1 MKKTIF
7 IFLLLLNL
15 LIFTSCSQYLEVSSL
30 EEYSIKASRNGGYSS
45 ISLDKPDCFLLD
57 SSFIEKYNYVDGGFF
72 WREADL
78 FFSFFN
84 VKDVKPEIV
93 ILHLKYDKEI
103 YDNAKNEMLNKI
115 LPYNDKFYFYND
127 YVFYENFNY
136 IYEYKTRNFPET
148 FTMACYNDRLNTLDF
163 IGFDYYIGSNYPSK
177 EILDDIDGNWKLF
190 IDTYYEEYYD
200 FNI

>member
-30 EEYSIKASRNGGYSS
+30 EEYSIEASRNGGYSS
-45 ISLDKPDCFLLD
+45 ISLDEPDCFLPD
-57 SSFIEKYNYVDGGFF
+57 SSFVEKYNYVDGGFF
-72 WREADL
+72 MRGADL

-84 VKDVKPEIV
+84 VKDVKPEIA

-103 YDNAKNEMLNKI
+103 YDSAKNEMLNKI

-127 YVFYENFNY
+127 FVFYENSNY
-136 IYEYKTRNFPET
+136 IYKYKTRNFPET
-148 FTMACYNDRLNTLDF
+148 FTMACYNDSINTLVF
-163 IGFDYYIGSNYPSK
+163 IGFYHYEGSSTPSLQYLK
-177 EILDDIDGNWKLF
+177 DIDKNWKLF
-190 IDTYYEEYYD
+190 IDIFYGEYYD
-200 FNI
+200 FNV